1 MKKYRYLIMAVGLAA
16 VFVYLT
22 TLAKVPRKWLTP
34 TTEANSPLWAE
45 PKVAKGAGLGPEELN
60 NIEIYKQSH
69 VATVHI
75 NSTVYRRDFFFEV
88 VPSKESGSGF
98 LIDDKGL
105 ILTNNHV
112 ISGSQKIQ
120 VILPDQSRYD
130 AEVLVRDRPDDLGL
144 IRITP
149 RKKLPYLKMGDSD
162 HLQVGQK
169 VLAIGNPFGLEG
181 TFTTGVVSSLGRTI
195 KDETGREFS
204 GMVQTDAAINPG
216 NSGGP
221 LLDSQGNVIGI
232 NTAIYGA
239 GGNIGIGF
247 AMPISRAKEMLKDYQ
262 SGKSFKR
269 PMLGVEV
276 VYVAGDLAEA
286 LKLPPDGGLLVQ
298 SVQPGTA
305 AAAAG
310 MRGARRGVLVGNY
323 ELGVGGD
330 LIMELDGKPADKN
343 DAIARAL
350 SKKRPGDKIEMTV
363 FRDGKSV
370 KVAATLGEAP
380 EDGR

>member
-1 MKKYRYLIMAVGLAA
+1 MKKFRYLIITASLVG

-22 TLAKVPRKWLTP
+22 TLARVPRKWLTP

-75 NSTVYRRDFFFEV
+75 NSTVYRRDFFFDV

-98 LIDDKGL
+98 LIDEKGL
-105 ILTNNHV
+105 IMTNNHV
-112 ISGSQKIQ
+112 ISGSQKLA

-130 AEVLVRDRPDDLGL
+130 AEVLVRDRTNDLAL

-149 RKKLPYLKMGDSD
+149 RKKLSFLKLGDSE

-181 TFTTGVVSSLGRTI
+181 TLTTGIVSSLGRTI
-195 KDETGREFS
+195 RDESARELS
-204 GMVQTDAAINPG
+204 GMIQTDAAINPG

-247 AMPISRAKEMLKDYQ
+247 AMPINRAKEMLKDFQ
-262 SGKSFKR
+262 AGKSFKR

-276 VYVAGDLAEA
+276 VFVSGDLAEA
-286 LKLPPDGGLLVQ
+286 LKLPPDGGLLIQ
-298 SVQPGTA
+298 TIQPGTA
-305 AAAAG
+305 AATAG
-310 MRGARRGVLVGNY
+310 LRGARRVVLVGNM
-323 ELGVGGD
+323 ELGIGGD
-330 LIMELDGKPADKN
+330 LILEIDGKVADKT
-343 DAIARAL
+343 DSIARSL
-350 SKKRPGDKIEMTV
+350 NKKRPGDKIELTV
-363 FRDGKSV
+363 FREGKST
-370 KVAATLGEAP
+370 KVTATLGEAP